1 MFRRLMTVTSG
12 CLKASSM
19 DARFLSVSFFLWPT
33 GKRNVVS
40 SIPRMLERNIWLGFF
55 KTMIWANEMLNIVLS
70 VLTINNAKAGGIV
83 SRTFKSECRSRFWLL
98 RPLIYWNSV
107 CCVDYDYDVDY
118 DWKTPFDVW
127 ALKGR
132 KRPLPCEI
140 AKVSSF
146 VSFSR
151 ALGIVTLLW
160 LVWNLGLPITS
171 ITIFM
176 PNNCLYSRNLV
187 KLHKHGTDRN
197 ED

>member
-1 MFRRLMTVTSG
+1 MLRRLMTFTSG

-19 DARFLSVSFFLWPT
+19 DAWCHSLSLFLWPT

-55 KTMIWANEMLNIVLS
+55 KTMIWANKMLNIVLS
-70 VLTINNAKAGGIV
+70 VLMI
-83 SRTFKSECRSRFWLL
+83 SRSRFWLL

-132 KRPLPCEI
+132 KRPLPCER

-151 ALGIVTLLW
+151 ALGIVTC
-160 LVWNLGLPITS
+160 
-171 ITIFM
+171 ITILM